1 MALAWAQGR
10 PAFFKTSLFADA
22 SVAPVSYQG
31 VRGKWKSLG
40 MGDIPRPRHDQ
51 RKRSILGG
59 QPNRSVAGRAVA
71 ELIVQADAHDMIVQV
86 AGGAGESVG
95 GGAKDRCGQKTAA
108 DERACDRYSLELGI
122 QVFRS

>member
-1 MALAWAQGR
+1 
-10 PAFFKTSLFADA
+10 
-22 SVAPVSYQG
+22 
-31 VRGKWKSLG
+31 
-40 MGDIPRPRHDQ
+40 
-51 RKRSILGG
+51 KRSILGG

-122 QVFRS
+122 QEFRSHAQIVPESVFNAPSDRYAGLRLRDLRDRSRDDQRN